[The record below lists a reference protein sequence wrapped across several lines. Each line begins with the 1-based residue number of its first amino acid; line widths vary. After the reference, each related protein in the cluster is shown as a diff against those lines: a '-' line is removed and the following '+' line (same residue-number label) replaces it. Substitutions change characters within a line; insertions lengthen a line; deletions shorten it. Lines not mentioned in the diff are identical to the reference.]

1 MTVRRATA
9 LVMSWV
15 RFYTRHL
22 PAAVAARRA
31 AEISADLH
39 DHITYEQ
46 ARGTGDRGIALG
58 VLSRMVR
65 GFAADASWRNR
76 IRPWRRDIMK
86 SSATKLAAAVAMAVV
101 GVLAVLYGGYDDSPG
116 LQLIGVLLVIG
127 ALTIGYRTTR
137 RRARSTR
144 L

>member
-15 RFYTRHL
+15 RFYTRQL
-22 PAAVAARRA
+22 PAAIAERRV
-31 AEISADLH
+31 AEITADLH
-39 DHITYEQ
+39 DHITYEHT
-46 ARGTGDRGIALG
+46 RGTGDRRIALG

-65 GFAADASWRNR
+65 GLAADASWRNH

-86 SSATKLAAAVAMAVV
+86 SSAAKLAAAVAMAAV
-101 GVLAVLYGGYDDSPG
+101 GILAFLYGGYDDSPG
-116 LQLIGVLLVIG
+116 LQLIGVLLVVG
-127 ALTIGYRTTR
+127 AITIGYRTAR
-137 RRARSTR
+137 RRTRSTR

>member
-15 RFYTRHL
+15 RFYTRRL
-22 PAAVAARRA
+22 PDAIVERRV

-39 DHITYEQ
+39 DHVTHEQ
-46 ARGTGDRGIALG
+46 ARGTGDGRIALG

-65 GFAADASWRNR
+65 GLAADASWRNR
-76 IRPWRRDIMK
+76 IRPWRKDIMK
-86 SSATKLAAAVAMAVV
+86 SSAVKLAAAVAMATV
-101 GVLAVLYGGYDDSPG
+101 GVLAFLYGGYDDSPG
-116 LQLIGVLLVIG
+116 LQLIGVLLVVG
-127 ALTIGYRTTR
+127 ALTIGYRSAR

>member
-15 RFYTRHL
+15 RFYTRRL
-22 PAAVAARRA
+22 PAAIAERRV

-46 ARGTGDRGIALG
+46 ARGTGDRRIALG
-58 VLSRMVR
+58 VLSRMGR
-65 GFAADASWRNR
+65 GLAADASWRNR
-76 IRPWRRDIMK
+76 NRPWRRDIMK
-86 SSATKLAAAVAMAVV
+86 SSVAKLAAAIAMAAV

-116 LQLIGVLLVIG
+116 LQLIGVLLVVG
-127 ALTIGYRTTR
+127 ALTIGYRTARRTR
-137 RRARSTR
+137 NTR

>member
-15 RFYTRHL
+15 RFYTRQL
-22 PAAVAARRA
+22 PAAIAERRV
-31 AEISADLH
+31 AEINADLH

-46 ARGTGDRGIALG
+46 ARGTGDRRIALG

-65 GFAADASWRNR
+65 GLAADASWRNR
-76 IRPWRRDIMK
+76 IRPWRGDIMK
-86 SSATKLAAAVAMAVV
+86 SSAAKLAAAVALAAV
-101 GVLAVLYGGYDDSPG
+101 GVLAFLYGGYDDSPG
-116 LQLIGVLLVIG
+116 LQLIGVLLVVG
-127 ALTIGYRTTR
+127 ALTIGYRTA
-137 RRARSTR
+137 RRARSTK